1 MKFPE
6 FTDDLSIVSKLG
18 DNPGA
23 DNGLTAEGLKAKFD
37 EGPLALQRFL
47 NSVLITK
54 LNEIFVAGG
63 QLNDG
68 LIMTGPINMNQNML
82 FGLADP
88 KNDSEAVSLGFA
100 KNNYAPSGYGL
111 GGVSK
116 QLTSADDLNN
126 IKANGWY
133 QWNDNDKPKNV
144 PSSSGTVYMS
154 AMRVTACGATCL
166 QEIFDTSDSML
177 RGGHVQRVIYGGIVF
192 EWEWVNPPM
201 IAGIEYRTIERWKGK
216 PVYTMLV
223 DCGYLPNAST
233 KDTRYSSG
241 GVVDEPLEWYG
252 VYADEQVA
260 VGNSSF
266 EVLVTSTVVRI
277 VTKSDK
283 SAFTAQIAVKYTK
296 N

>member
-1 MKFPE
+1 M
-6 FTDDLSIVSKLG
+6 ILG
-18 DNPGA
+18 
-23 DNGLTAEGLKAKFD
+23 TY
-37 EGPLALQRFL
+37 
-47 NSVLITK
+47 
-54 LNEIFVAGG
+54 AGG
-63 QLNDG
+63 QAPRTDY
-68 LIMTGPINMNQNML
+68 NQTDSAK
-82 FGLADP
+82 ADYLVGREQIAGHIANKENP
-88 KNDSEAVSLGFA
+88 HGVTAEQVGA
-100 KNNYAPSGYGL
+100 APGDYGL

-133 QWNDNDKPKNV
+133 QWNYNDKPKNV

-154 AMRVTACGATCL
+154 AMRVTVGGATCL
-166 QEIFDTSDSML
+166 QEVFDTSDSTL
-177 RGGHVQRVIYGGIVF
+177 RGGHVQWVIYGGIVF

-201 IAGIEYRTIERWKGK
+201 IAGTEYRTIERWKGK

-233 KDTRYSSG
+233 KDTQYRSN

-252 VYADEQVA
+252 VYANEQAA
-260 VGNSSF
+260 VGNDSF
-266 EVLVTSTVVRI
+266 DVLVTRTIVRI